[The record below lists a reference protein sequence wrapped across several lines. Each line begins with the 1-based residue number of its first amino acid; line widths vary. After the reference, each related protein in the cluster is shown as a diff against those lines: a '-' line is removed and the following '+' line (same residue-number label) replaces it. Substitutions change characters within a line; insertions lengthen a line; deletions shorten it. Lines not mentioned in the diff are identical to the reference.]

1 MTIIRNGR
9 RAATP
14 AVRDAET
21 QTDFLEISLL
31 IRQMFAARKD
41 SLILQE
47 GAQAEGESV
56 IIV

>member
-14 AVRDAET
+14 AVRDAEP

-47 GAQAEGESV
+47 CAQAEGKAP
-56 IIV
+56 